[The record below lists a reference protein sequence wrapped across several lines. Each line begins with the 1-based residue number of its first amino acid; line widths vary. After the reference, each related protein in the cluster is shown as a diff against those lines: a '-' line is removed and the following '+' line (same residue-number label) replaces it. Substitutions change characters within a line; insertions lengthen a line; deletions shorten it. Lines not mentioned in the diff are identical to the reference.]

1 MGFLS
6 YYAEKAAVLPYIF
19 LSSAADGFGI
29 SFSAASHLG
38 AGDGP
43 LSLKHNFYFSFQTS
57 FFLNFNKFYIYF
69 CLFWYWRSRFGSS
82 QSSVPRIWSLF
93 LLFFSSLFVY
103 KEWKLKIFSFRGNVV
118 PFHNNFVLRLNP
130 STLNLLKWTRPML

>member
-38 AGDGP
+38 AGLDLVP
-43 LSLKHNFYFSFQTS
+43 LSHQFLVSGP
-57 FFLNFNKFYIYF
+57 FF
-69 CLFWYWRSRFGSS
+69 
-82 QSSVPRIWSLF
+82 
-93 LLFFSSLFVY
+93 
-103 KEWKLKIFSFRGNVV
+103 
-118 PFHNNFVLRLNP
+118 
-130 STLNLLKWTRPML
+130 